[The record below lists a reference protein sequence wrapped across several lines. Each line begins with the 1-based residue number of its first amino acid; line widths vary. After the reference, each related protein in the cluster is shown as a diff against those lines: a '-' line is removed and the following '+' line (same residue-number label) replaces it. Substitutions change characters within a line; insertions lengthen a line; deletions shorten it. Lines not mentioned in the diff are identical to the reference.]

1 MSLAFPF
8 ASVARVFCNATGS
21 DKQPKPVVFS
31 DASKTLDDLR
41 KLYPEQMAILYFLH
55 KTNLDKVSFDFFVFF
70 FILTKVRMQLIDEN
84 PRSEIFGIPPKSN
97 SLQCCCMINEFARK
111 DVEREVEQ
119 ILYEMLQDPSE
130 ASLKKL
136 DSALSRAVACE
147 VQKDRQLFSQT
158 EQPQPQTELS
168 TSSHGGI
175 PSYD

>member
-1 MSLAFPF
+1 MNF
-8 ASVARVFCNATGS
+8 ASVDRVFCNATGS
-21 DKQPKPVVFS
+21 DSLSEPVFVFS
-31 DASKTLDDLR
+31 DASKTLDHLW
-41 KLYPEQMAILYFLH
+41 KLYPDKMAILYFLH
-55 KTNLDKVSFDFFVFF
+55 KTNLDKVSFDFFVFS

-84 PRSEIFGIPPKSN
+84 PRSKIFGIPPKSN
-97 SLQCCCMINEFARK
+97 SLQCCMMINQLSREE
-111 DVEREVEQ
+111 VEREVKE
-119 ILYEMLQDPSE
+119 ILNGMLQDPSE